1 MEKSVIKS
9 SRLGESYIKIKHD
22 TGLTILLYPMCN
34 YSTVYATFGT
44 KYGSIDTKFKT
55 QKDSEFITVPEGIAH
70 YLEHK
75 LFENEDCD
83 AFVKYAK
90 TGANANAYTSFEK
103 TTYLFSC
110 SDNFYDSLEILLDFV
125 QHPYFTEATVQ
136 KEQGIIGQEIKMYD
150 DVPTMK
156 LFYNLLDCLYV
167 NHPVK
172 IDIAGTV
179 ESIAKI
185 DADLLYKC
193 YNTFYNL
200 NNMVISVAGN
210 FNVEKTLEIIEKNII
225 KREKIEITRGDFSEP
240 REINKK
246 FATAKMPIS
255 VPMFA
260 IGYKA
265 EALSGEAELRAIY
278 EAKIASEIIVGN
290 GSQLNKKLYD
300 SGLINENF
308 EIEIFSGNGYFSV
321 LFEGESSDPQKVY
334 DLIDEEIEK
343 VKKNGFNKEDFAA
356 QKKAAYGEQI
366 KIFNNVSDVAEE
378 MQETEFR
385 GLGVYDSIE
394 LLEKMTYDDV
404 MNRINVVF
412 DKKYSAISTITSSI

>member
-200 NNMVISVAGN
+200 NNMVLSVAGN

-343 VKKNGFNKEDFAA
+343 VKKNGFDKEDFAA

-404 MNRINVVF
+404 MNRINIVF